1 METMAQLGTLD
12 RKRVRE
18 IVHQLLDEA
27 RAQELADRRAEM
39 RHPFFAPVDVRI
51 DDTSHL
57 SAFSRE
63 ISPLGIGL
71 LHNEPLAPETV
82 TLRLRGPGGTTLAV
96 QTQILWCR
104 PCGEGWYLSGGR
116 FLQLL
121 EP

>member
-1 METMAQLGTLD
+1 METVAQLGTLD

-18 IVHQLLDEA
+18 IVHQLLEEA
-27 RAQELADRRAEM
+27 RAQELTDRRAEI

-51 DDTSHL
+51 NDTHL
-57 SAFSRE
+57 SAFARE

-71 LHNEPLAPETV
+71 LHNAPLAPETV
-82 TLRLRGPGGTTLAV
+82 MLRLRGPGGTTLAI
-96 QTQILWCR
+96 QTQILWCK

-116 FLQLL
+116 FVQML

>member
-1 METMAQLGTLD
+1 METMEQLGVLD

-27 RAQELADRRAEM
+27 RAQELTDRRAEM
-39 RHPFFAPVDVRI
+39 RHPFFAPVDVQFH
-51 DDTSHL
+51 DANHL

-71 LHNEPLAPETV
+71 LHNAPLAPETV
-82 TLRLRGPGGTTLAV
+82 TIRLRGPGGTPLSV
-96 QTQILWCR
+96 QTQILWCK

-121 EP
+121 Q